1 MSLAKTWLAAELA
14 AGKTR
19 IKAMED
25 LNRATGYR
33 ANHVQVYRW
42 LNGGRDPRA
51 EVRKYMIAIALPY
64 VTSGLTDKQVKYL
77 SEALT

>member
-25 LNRATGYR
+25 LNKATGYR

-42 LNGGRDPRA
+42 LNGERDPRA
-51 EVRKYMIAIALPY
+51 EVRQYMLAIAIPH
-64 VTSGLTDKQVKYL
+64 VIKGISDKQVKYL
-77 SEALT
+77 SEVLV